1 MKHLSRHLQCF
12 VLMTVILVHS
22 ATAVVLA
29 LQAAALAMSGKSD
42 SLLALL
48 LLSVICVPLGLVLIR
63 VRRRQSLQAVL
74 ASLDN
79 QAMAKY
85 AAGLG
90 GGGLLVLLFVLTD
103 AWLLGISGSAWPGN
117 VFGWLLF
124 GAALVWIAS
133 ALLARALLL

>member
-1 MKHLSRHLQCF
+1 
-12 VLMTVILVHS
+12 MTAVAVHS

-29 LQAAALAMSGKSD
+29 FQAAALVMSGKRD

-48 LLSVICVPLGLVLIR
+48 LLSVVCVPLGLVLIR
-63 VRRRQSLQAVL
+63 ARRRQSLQAVL

-85 AAGLG
+85 AAGLS
-90 GGGLLVLLFVLTD
+90 GGGLLVQLFVLAD
-103 AWLLGISGSAWPGN
+103 AGVLGISGSAWPGN

-124 GAALVWIAS
+124 GAILVWIGS
-133 ALLARALLL
+133 ALLARALR